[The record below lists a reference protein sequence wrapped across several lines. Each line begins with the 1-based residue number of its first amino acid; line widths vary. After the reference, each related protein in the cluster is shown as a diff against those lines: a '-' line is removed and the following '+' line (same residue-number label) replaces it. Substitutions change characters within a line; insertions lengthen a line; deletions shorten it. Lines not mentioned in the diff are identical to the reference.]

1 MKKLALF
8 VLTICLAW
16 PVFAQSEE
24 AVAPSLRLKDVPA
37 DHWAASAVYDLVRL
51 GVTKGYPDGTFRG
64 DRQINRF
71 ETAIFLSKLAKAL
84 GGEELKVELKLLRDQ
99 IADLKKPQNQLVVAG
114 TYHGDW
120 KLANLLSTTGGSRTG
135 LADYRLIVKTTK
147 DLGEGA
153 DLKIN
158 LDTMDYGYF
167 DDGSAAV
174 PGRGLLAS
182 EMFDLESNLL
192 LDLSDWNFKSP
203 VHLKLTY
210 GPGPKQHA
218 SDPTG
223 VYPSEV
229 GVTYLR
235 PNTGLEA
242 KTEIFGTNVTTGFYS
257 RQSRTLDLSGR
268 VKTGWLTGAVSYK
281 FDRFLLVRDLKVDL
295 TGDYIS
301 RGLLSSSDRSI
312 KAKIDLLAPFGEKAQ
327 AQTTVGLGRSSSQM
341 MVAGSLSLN
350 DPWETGTVLMAKAVK
365 VGSAYI
371 DGRFAGEQ
379 FDLAGYDNFD
389 RPLENGTVN
398 FGGQLVQSV
407 SDKVKLIGKGD
418 VRLNGDFKYEGSRA
432 QATGQ
437 GGISYN
443 IAPQVNFDAAYR
455 VFQDKSSG
463 DTSDLAAVGLL
474 YRF

>member
-1 MKKLALF
+1 MKKITLLL
-8 VLTICLAW
+8 LTFCLAW
-16 PVFAQSEE
+16 PALAQSGE
-24 AVAPSLRLKDVPA
+24 ATAVPLRLKDVPD

-64 DRQINRF
+64 NKPINRF
-71 ETAIFLSKLAKAL
+71 ETAIFLSKLAKSL
-84 GGEELKVELKLLRDQ
+84 GGEDIKGEIKALRDQ
-99 IADLKKPQNQLVVAG
+99 IADLKKPQGEMAVAG
-114 TYHGDW
+114 TYQGDW
-120 KLANLLSTTGGSRTG
+120 KMGNILSSAGAPRTG
-135 LADYRLIVKTTK
+135 LADYRLVVKTAK
-147 DLGEGA
+147 ELGEGA

-158 LDTMDYGYF
+158 LDTMDYGYY
-167 DDGSAAV
+167 DDGSAAI

-182 EMFDLESNLL
+182 ELFDIESNLK
-192 LDLSDWNFKSP
+192 LDLSDWNLKAP

-218 SDPTG
+218 FDPTG
-223 VYPSEV
+223 AFSSEV

-235 PNTGLEA
+235 PDTGIEA
-242 KTEIFGTNVTTGFYS
+242 RTKLFGAEVTTGYYS
-257 RQSRTLDLSGR
+257 LQNRTLDLSGR
-268 VKTGWLTGAVSYK
+268 INTSWLTGAISYK
-281 FDRFLLVRDLKVDL
+281 FDRFLLVRDFKVDL
-295 TGDYIS
+295 TGDYVS
-301 RGLLSSSDRSI
+301 RGLLSTSDRSI
-312 KAKIDLLAPFGEKAQ
+312 KAKIDLLAPLGEKAQ
-327 AQTTVGLGRSSSQM
+327 AQTTVGLGKSSSQM
-341 MVAGSLSLN
+341 MVAGSVSLN
-350 DPWETGTVLMAKAVK
+350 DPWETGTVMMVRAAK

-432 QATGQ
+432 RATGQ

-443 IAPQVNFDAAYR
+443 LAPNVNFDAAYR
-455 VFQDKSSG
+455 VYQDKLSG